1 MYSYKTSSGR
11 FDIEEEKVD
20 RRRESN
26 VTTETETGVMTLEVK
41 ECLQPPKTPKMQ
53 VDSSL
58 RPPEEAEPSQHLD
71 FGPVKLILNF

>member
-1 MYSYKTSSGR
+1 
-11 FDIEEEKVD
+11 
-20 RRRESN
+20 